1 VPTPENLDCLL
12 LAYLKACPMNQAHKE
27 NYYRT
32 LMEADSQTL
41 MEADYQTLMEA
52 EDSQTL

>member
-1 VPTPENLDCLL
+1 
-12 LAYLKACPMNQAHKE
+12 MNQAHKE

-41 MEADYQTLMEA
+41 MEEDYRTLMA
-52 EDSQTL
+52 AADSQTL